1 MPSVLDSEKSTGLC
15 CGCGVCAGLCPFNSL
30 VLQWNQ
36 AGEYQPVFISDCK
49 NCGICLSVCP
59 FENNNPNEDDIGQDL
74 FSIIPSIHHRKE
86 TGYYLQ
92 SYVGHMISDEDRWN
106 SASGGLATWFLTEL
120 MKRDIVDKVICVRKS
135 SSPDKLYEFFVAETI
150 EDVKSASGSAYY
162 PTEMS
167 GVLKEILQ
175 NHKRYAVI
183 ALPCFVKALR
193 LAQRKSKHLSERI
206 VCIASLTCGHMKST
220 EFTKHIAEMSG
231 LNEDIQS
238 VHYRTKSLERPANL
252 FSFDYVGV
260 EGNTASRIWNEGIGG
275 LWASDEY
282 TVPACNFCDDIFG
295 ECADV
300 TFMDAWLPEYISDPR
315 GTSLCI
321 VRSELAESIF
331 QNSNAISISPIS
343 IDKIIQSQRGV
354 IQNKREMLSYRLANL
369 NNNAPNKRVKPVPFH
384 GIFLICWIKVR
395 KIVGFIFSKFLRFK
409 IYIQFAIN
417 HLLR

>member
-1 MPSVLDSEKSTGLC
+1 MSSIIDSKKSTGLC
-15 CGCGVCAGLCPFNSL
+15 CGCGVCAGYCPSNSL
-30 VLQWNQ
+30 ALQWNHS
-36 AGEYQPVFISDCK
+36 GEYQPVFISDCK
-49 NCGICLSVCP
+49 SCGICLSVCP
-59 FENNNPNEDDIGQDL
+59 FENNNPNEDDIGQYL
-74 FSIIPSIHHRKE
+74 FSNITSIHHRKE

-92 SYVGHMISDEDRWN
+92 SYVGHVISDQDRWN

-120 MKRDIVDKVICVRKS
+120 LKRDIVDSVVCVRKS
-135 SSPDKLYEFFVAETI
+135 SSHDKLYEFFIAETM

-167 GVLKEILQ
+167 EVLKEILQ
-175 NHKRYAVI
+175 NKKRYAVI

-193 LAQRKSKHLSERI
+193 LAQRRSKRLSERI

-220 EFTKHIAEMSG
+220 EFTKHIAKVGG

-260 EGNTASRIWNEGIGG
+260 EGNTASRIWSEGIDT

-300 TFMDAWLPEYISDPR
+300 TFMDAWLPGYVQDSR

-321 VRSELAESIF
+321 VRSELAESVF
-331 QNSNAISISPIS
+331 HNGNGVSISSIS

-354 IQNKREMLSYRLANL
+354 IQNKRELLSYRLANSNHPRL
-369 NNNAPNKRVKPVPFH
+369 NKRVKPAPFH
-384 GIFLICWIKVR
+384 GIFLICRIKVR
-395 KIVGFIFSKFLRFK
+395 KIVGFIFSTFLRLR
-409 IYIQFAIN
+409 IYVQYAVNRI
-417 HLLR
+417 LR